1 VDNNEVN
8 EAFEILLEEIEL
20 ISNEIKDQGALD
32 LKSGEYDKAK
42 LATEQAKKI
51 EEFREKVKALQK
63 EWKLIFKGKIRRK
76 PRKRVS
82 GKLKRGLRTPEDSF
96 RKPILESLVEL
107 GGSAK
112 MSNILNLVEK
122 KLKGRLT
129 KYDYEP
135 LPSDKKTI
143 RWKNTAQWCRHSL
156 VKEGLMK
163 SGSPWGIWEITEKGR
178 KLLKEIWNKV
188 F

>member
-1 VDNNEVN
+1 MDKNEVN

-20 ISNEIKDQGALD
+20 ISNEIKDQGALN
-32 LKSGEYDKAK
+32 LKSGEYDKAQM
-42 LATEQAKKI
+42 ATEQAKKI

-76 PRKRVS
+76 PKKGFS

-112 MSNILNLVEK
+112 MSDVLNLVEK

-129 KYDYEP
+129 KYDYES
-135 LPSDKKTI
+135 LPSDTKTI
-143 RWKNTAQWCRHSL
+143 RWKNTAQWCRNSL

-178 KLLKEIWNKV
+178 KFLKGI
-188 F
+188 